1 MSRLSI
7 VASAL
12 LLVATPATAQTTAD
26 APVSARAMVGLGTA
40 VAISGNQLFVGRT
53 GEFPDFAVPP
63 GRRGGVHVFELVDG
77 SWTESGELSTDL
89 SAGSAF
95 GAAIAVDGDRV
106 LVGAP
111 KANDA
116 TGMAVLFE
124 RDGTA
129 WRVAARLTPATA
141 EPGDETGF
149 AVALHD
155 DMALV
160 GAPGRGPAGAVFVF
174 RRDDRG
180 TIFGLKTGGNVE
192 AILMSLPPEVAWP

>member
-1 MSRLSI
+1 MSRLLI
-7 VASAL
+7 MASAL
-12 LLVATPATAQTTAD
+12 LLVASTATAQTTAD

-53 GEFPDFAVPP
+53 GEFPSFAVPP
-63 GRRGGVHVFELVDG
+63 GRIGGVHVFERIGG
-77 SWTESGELSTDL
+77 SWTESGELSTEL
-89 SAGSAF
+89 PAGSGF
-95 GAAIAVDGDRV
+95 GSAIAVDGDRV

-111 KANDA
+111 RANDA

-124 RDGTA
+124 RAGTA
-129 WRVAARLTPATA
+129 WRVAARLTLAAA

-149 AVALHD
+149 AVALYD

-160 GAPGRGPAGAVFVF
+160 GAPGRGLAGAVFVF

-180 TIFGLKTGGNVE
+180 E
-192 AILMSLPPEVAWP
+192 WR